1 MCEYNRSYKHRMEVN
16 AKVTSEYEHPA
27 SIDDLAPKMKLR
39 GTVTRVELVG
49 AFVDI
54 GVGRD
59 GFVHISEISPERV
72 NRIADV
78 LSPGD
83 EITVWV
89 KAVDVEG
96 GRISL
101 TMIEPPARTLA
112 DLKPDMVLTGTV
124 TKLMP
129 YGAFVDIGVG
139 RDGLVHISEMST
151 GYVKHPSEV
160 VEEGGEVLVRVISV
174 NQRKGQIQ
182 LSMKGL
188 PTDEVEEEEE
198 EALPTVVELAL
209 KEAMAGRK
217 SKSKA
222 RQKKHRRHPER
233 EELDEIL
240 SRTLRQRI

>member
-1 MCEYNRSYKHRMEVN
+1 M
-16 AKVTSEYEHPA
+16 TSEYEHPA
-27 SIDDLAPKMKLR
+27 SIDDLTPKMKLR
-39 GTVTRVELVG
+39 GTVTRVELAG

-72 NRIADV
+72 NRVADV

-89 KAVDVEG
+89 KAVDAER

-188 PTDEVEEEEE
+188 PTDEVEEEEDE
-198 EALPTVVELAL
+198 EALPTVMELAL
-209 KEAMAGRK
+209 KEAVAGRK

-240 SRTLRQRI
+240 SRTLRLR

>member
-1 MCEYNRSYKHRMEVN
+1 MCEYNRGYKHRMEVK
-16 AKVTSEYEHPA
+16 ATVTSEYEHPA

-54 GVGRD
+54 GIGRD

-72 NRIADV
+72 NRVADV
-78 LSPGD
+78 LAPGD

-89 KAVDVEG
+89 KAVDVER

-188 PTDEVEEEEE
+188 PTDEIEEEDEG
-198 EALPTVVELAL
+198 ALPTVMELAL
-209 KEAMAGRK
+209 KEAVAGRK
-217 SKSKA
+217 SKNKA
-222 RQKKHRRHPER
+222 RQKKHRRRPER

-240 SRTLRQRI
+240 SRTLRLR

>member
-1 MCEYNRSYKHRMEVN
+1 MEVK
-16 AKVTSEYEHPA
+16 ATVTSEYEHPA
-27 SIDDLAPKMKLR
+27 SIDDLTPKMKLR
-39 GTVTRVELVG
+39 GTVTRVELAG

-72 NRIADV
+72 NRVADV

-89 KAVDVEG
+89 KAVDAER

-188 PTDEVEEEEE
+188 PTDEVEEEEDE
-198 EALPTVVELAL
+198 EALPTVMELAL
-209 KEAMAGRK
+209 KEAVAGRK

-240 SRTLRQRI
+240 SRTLRLR